1 MSIET
6 FEKLPDEKK
15 ELIVSTGIR
24 EFSSRSYREVSTD
37 ELTRSCGISKGILF
51 HYFGSK
57 KNFYLYCLECALKR
71 LVTEKEPVTCEGGE
85 DFYGII
91 FTEME
96 KKISLCL
103 DHPDESLMVNMA
115 SRDPSEEISEG
126 RSEIMKKYFG
136 RIREESLLCVE
147 RALSALV
154 LKEPQKK
161 RLISEGL
168 FMYINAVV
176 NRLLSLY
183 QHEPEKFFAEAERI
197 KNEMRD
203 YLDLMLFGL
212 CERGEYK

>member
-57 KNFYLYCLECALKR
+57 KYFYLYCLECALKR

-96 KKISLCL
+96 RKISLCTA
-103 DHPDESLMVNMA
+103 HPDETLMVNMA

-126 RSEIMKKYFG
+126 RSEIMKKYSG
-136 RIREESLLCVE
+136 RIREESLMCVE

-161 RLISEGL
+161 RFISEGL
-168 FMYINAVV
+168 FMYINAAV
-176 NRLLSLY
+176 NRFLSLY
-183 QHEPEKFFAEAERI
+183 QHEPEKFFADRERI

-203 YLDLMLFGL
+203 YLDLMLYGL
-212 CERGEYK
+212 CERGENK

>member
-71 LVTEKEPVTCEGGE
+71 LVTEEPGGCEGGE

-91 FTEME
+91 FGEME

-176 NRLLSLY
+176 NRYLSLY

-197 KNEMRD
+197 KNEIRD

-212 CERGEYK
+212 CERGKNK

>member
-71 LVTEKEPVTCEGGE
+71 LGTEEPGGCEGGE

-91 FTEME
+91 FTEMQR
-96 KKISLCL
+96 KISLCTA
-103 DHPDESLMVNMA
+103 HPDETLMVNMA

-126 RSEIMKKYFG
+126 RSEIMKKYSG
-136 RIREESLLCVE
+136 RIREESLMCVE
-147 RALSALV
+147 RALSALE

-168 FMYINAVV
+168 FIYINAVV
-176 NRLLSLY
+176 NRYLSLY
-183 QHEPEKFFAEAERI
+183 QHEPEKFFENAQTLKE
-197 KNEMRD
+197 EMRE
-203 YLDLMLFGL
+203 YLDLMIYGL
-212 CERGEYK
+212 CERGENK

>member
-96 KKISLCL
+96 RKISLCL

-126 RSEIMKKYFG
+126 RSEVMKKYSG
-136 RIREESLLCVE
+136 QIREESLMCVE
-147 RALSALV
+147 RALSSLE

-161 RLISEGL
+161 RFISEGL

-176 NRLLSLY
+176 NRFLSLY

-197 KNEMRD
+197 KNEIRD

-212 CERGEYK
+212 CERGENK